1 MHCRC
6 LTPWSVKFG
15 CRDVRHRHRTAG
27 LPYGLAVRPKY
38 YELPVGTL
46 DCSPLCLCYPL
57 RVVSHFTG
65 TLPGVSCFLTRH
77 LLDSS
82 ANSMRKLSLSFSA
95 AVLIPVLVSSCVSVT
110 QVPVSIQESADRF
123 VRLEG
128 QGDRYRT
135 GSNRFEHPLN
145 LSVEEWERIL
155 SSIQVQGRKD
165 TFIFTTAKNPP
176 EPAFLPEQAANLS
189 PGLSKAFSRAH
200 PDEFVVFGFSETRF
214 PPVIEIT
221 TGGWF
226 VEGQRL
232 HLILANYRHSVSMK
246 HVRDQLW
253 QDPMHSHASPSYDLV
268 AAPNQS
274 FGRQKSLADLLSG
287 GAPELLIDYTT
298 LLETTPVAP
307 PSPSPTGS
315 PKVASPPGMPPESAL
330 EERLRVLKKLR
341 AEGLIT
347 EEEYRDKKKQL
358 LDRF

>member
-1 MHCRC
+1 MKKR
-6 LTPWSVKFG
+6 
-15 CRDVRHRHRTAG
+15 R
-27 LPYGLAVRPKY
+27 
-38 YELPVGTL
+38 
-46 DCSPLCLCYPL
+46 
-57 RVVSHFTG
+57 
-65 TLPGVSCFLTRH
+65 
-77 LLDSS
+77 
-82 ANSMRKLSLSFSA
+82 LSLLTGILLPF
-95 AVLIPVLVSSCVSVT
+95 LFSSCVSVT
-110 QVPVSIQESADRF
+110 QAPVSIQESPDRF
-123 VRLEG
+123 IRLEG
-128 QGDRYRT
+128 HEDRYRT

-145 LSVEEWERIL
+145 LSVGEWERIL

-165 TFIFTTAKNPP
+165 TFLFTTAKNPP
-176 EPAFLPEQAANLS
+176 EPAFSPEQVAYLS
-189 PGLSKAFSRAH
+189 PGLSKAFTRAH

-214 PPVIEIT
+214 SPVIEIT

-232 HLILANYRHSVSMK
+232 RLILANYRSSVSMR
-246 HVRDQLW
+246 HIRDQLW
-253 QDPMHSHASPSYDLV
+253 QDPMHSHTSPSYDIV

-274 FGRQKSLADLLSG
+274 FGRQKSLAGLLSA

-298 LLETTPVAP
+298 LLETTPIAP

-315 PKVASPPGMPPESAL
+315 PKVASPPGMPPESSL